1 MEGAQQLLANIYANS
16 VVTLEDPGS
25 SVAMTEKSVV
35 RKIALA
41 DSAGDDD
48 DDIDI
53 VPVARSVALSEDR
66 NRMENEYQAI
76 QQQHDAFSE
85 DESKCRMKREYKEQ
99 VCAGRGS
106 KLSGKE
112 LKILTLCSIRK
123 WYCHVIDIQDDMSIE
138 IQQLFN
144 NKADVMFEE
153 RDDQEEEKSKT
164 NKTDEGLRSNS
175 SFISQCGQEML
186 YENGSIIYS

>member
-25 SVAMTEKSVV
+25 SVAVTEKSVM

-76 QQQHDAFSE
+76 QQLYDAVSE
-85 DESKCRMKREYKEQ
+85 KESKSGMKREYKEQ
-99 VCAGRGS
+99 VCAGEVVDYLG
-106 KLSGKE
+106 
-112 LKILTLCSIRK
+112 
-123 WYCHVIDIQDDMSIE
+123 
-138 IQQLFN
+138 
-144 NKADVMFEE
+144 
-153 RDDQEEEKSKT
+153 
-164 NKTDEGLRSNS
+164 RS
-175 SFISQCGQEML
+175 
-186 YENGSIIYS
+186 